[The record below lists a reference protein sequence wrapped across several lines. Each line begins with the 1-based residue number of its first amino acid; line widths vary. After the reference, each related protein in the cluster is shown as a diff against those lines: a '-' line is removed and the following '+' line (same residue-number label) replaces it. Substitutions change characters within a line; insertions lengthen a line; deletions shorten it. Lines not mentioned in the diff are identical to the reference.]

1 MKRITALFLLA
12 ALVFSFCACGEGENK
27 KPDQNTPQSTTQSN
41 TQSTASKDD
50 EPTSSNTVTSDTE
63 TTESGNTQ
71 STESADSQSTPSET
85 VSSAESNVSSKEQT
99 SSKTDT
105 SSKTQTSSK
114 NETASRP
121 EVSNQV
127 HTALSESQ
135 YYQYNN
141 MTADQKK
148 VYARLK
154 TAAVSYQNSVDIS
167 DLDFTVNE
175 AIALI
180 RRFAA
185 DHPQYFWISD
195 HVSASYNSATNK
207 ATACI
212 MLYSD
217 GTVTDDVKTGNL
229 ADRAKINSRKAE
241 VEAKVKQIVSK
252 IGTSWSDY
260 DKEKYIHDYLVD
272 TIKYNQ
278 TVAENPITNGNVH
291 QALDAYG
298 ALIGKSAVCEGYAKA
313 FQYLCYT
320 VGLNANQVH
329 GVGHEWNVV
338 RLDGEWYQIDVTWD
352 DPTVSGGG
360 DMKTYDFFNL
370 TTKQML
376 AKDHSIDPNSPL
388 SVPNCTAT
396 KNKYKK

>member
-1 MKRITALFLLA
+1 MKKLTAIFLLA
-12 ALVFSFCACGEGENK
+12 TLILTFCACAKGK
-27 KPDQNTPQSTTQSN
+27 DNTPAQSTPQSN

-50 EPTSSNTVTSDTE
+50 EPTSTDTVTSDTE

-71 STESADSQSTPSET
+71 STE
-85 VSSAESNVSSKEQT
+85 SAESNVSSKEQT

-105 SSKTQTSSK
+105 SSKTETSSK
-114 NETASRP
+114 NETTSRP

-154 TAAVSYQNSVDIS
+154 TAAVSYQNSVDVS
-167 DLDFTVNE
+167 DLNFTVEE

-207 ATACI
+207 ATTCI

-217 GTVTDDVKTGNL
+217 GTVTDDVKTGKS
-229 ADRAKINSRKAE
+229 ADRAKINARKAE

-278 TVAENPITNGNVH
+278 AVAANPITDGNVH

-320 VGLNANQVH
+320 VGLNANQVY
-329 GVGHEWNVV
+329 GVEHEWNVV
-338 RLDGEWYQIDVTWD
+338 KLDGEWYQIDVTWD
-352 DPTVSGGG
+352 DPIVNGGKV

-376 AKDHSIDPNSPL
+376 AKEHFIDPNSPL
-388 SVPNCTAT
+388 SVPTCTAT

>member
-1 MKRITALFLLA
+1 MKKLTAIFLLA
-12 ALVFSFCACGEGENK
+12 ALVLTFCACTKGEDNNF
-27 KPDQNTPQSTTQSN
+27 DQNAPQSN
-41 TQSTASKDD
+41 TQSTISKNDETAS
-50 EPTSSNTVTSDTE
+50 TNTVTSDE
-63 TTESGNTQ
+63 VTTESSDTQ
-71 STESADSQSTPSET
+71 ITESADSSTTPSET

-105 SSKTQTSSK
+105 SSATQTSSK
-114 NETASRP
+114 TETTSRP

-127 HTALSESQ
+127 HTALSEAQ
-135 YYQYNN
+135 YYQFNN

-148 VYARLK
+148 VYERLK
-154 TAAVSYQNSVDIS
+154 TAAVNYQNSVDIS
-167 DLDFTVNE
+167 DLNFTVNE
-175 AIALI
+175 AIAII

-195 HVSASYNSATNK
+195 HVSASYNPTTNK
-207 ATACI
+207 ATACV

-229 ADRAKINSRKAE
+229 ADRAKINTRKAE
-241 VEAKVKQIVSK
+241 VEAKVKEIVSK

-278 TVAENPITNGNVH
+278 KVAENPITNGNVH

-338 RLDGEWYQIDVTWD
+338 KLDGEWYQIDVTWD
-352 DPTVSGGG
+352 DPIVSGGG

-376 AKDHSIDPNSPL
+376 AKEHSIDPNSPL
-388 SVPNCTAT
+388 TVPTCTAT

>member
-1 MKRITALFLLA
+1 MKKLTAIFLLTV
-12 ALVFSFCACGEGENK
+12 LILTLCACGKGEGNVSDQSI
-27 KPDQNTPQSTTQSN
+27 PQSSTQNTASENDEIVST
-41 TQSTASKDD
+41 D
-50 EPTSSNTVTSDTE
+50 TVTSDAE
-63 TTESGNTQ
+63 TAEGGDTQ
-71 STESADSQSTPSET
+71 STESADSSTLPSET
-85 VSSAESNVSSKEQT
+85 VSSSKTEVSSKEQT

-105 SSKTQTSSK
+105 SSKNQISSK
-114 NETASRP
+114 NEITSRP

-127 HTALSESQ
+127 HIALKESE
-135 YYQYNN
+135 YYQYSN

-148 VYARLK
+148 VYLRLK
-154 TAAVSYQNSVDIS
+154 TAAVSYQNSVDVS

-175 AIALI
+175 AVALI
-180 RRFAA
+180 RCFAA
-185 DHPQYFWISD
+185 DHPQYFWISN
-195 HVSASYNSATNK
+195 HVSATYNPATNK
-207 ATACI
+207 ATACV

-217 GTVTDDVKTGNL
+217 GTVTDDVKTGKK
-229 ADRAKINSRKAE
+229 ADRTKINSRKTE
-241 VEAKVKQIVSK
+241 VEAKVKEIVSR
-252 IGTSWSDY
+252 IGTDWSDY

-278 TVAENPITNGNVH
+278 KVAENPITNGNVH

-320 VGLNANQVH
+320 VGINANQVH
-329 GVGHEWNVV
+329 GPGHEWNVV
-338 RLDGEWYQIDVTWD
+338 KLDGEWYQIDVTWD
-352 DPTVSGGG
+352 DPIVSGGG

-388 SVPNCTAT
+388 TVPSCTAT

>member
-27 KPDQNTPQSTTQSN
+27 NPDQSSPQSNIQSTTSEN
-41 TQSTASKDD
+41 DETAST
-50 EPTSSNTVTSDTE
+50 ETVTSDTK
-63 TTESGNTQ
+63 TTESGDTQ
-71 STESADSQSTPSET
+71 STESDDSSTTPSET
-85 VSSAESNVSSKEQT
+85 VSSSEAEVSSKEQT

-105 SSKTQTSSK
+105 SSKPQTSSK
-114 NETASRP
+114 DETTSRP

-141 MTADQKK
+141 MTADRKK
-148 VYARLK
+148 VYERLK
-154 TAAVSYQNSVDIS
+154 AAAVSYQNSVDIS

-217 GTVTDDVKTGNL
+217 GTATDDVKTGNL

-278 TVAENPITNGNVH
+278 AVAANPITNGNVH

-320 VGLNANQVH
+320 VGINANQVH

-352 DPTVSGGG
+352 DPIASGGG

>member
-12 ALVFSFCACGEGENK
+12 AIVLSFCACGKLKNK
-27 KPDQNTPQSTTQSN
+27 NPDQSSPQSN
-41 TQSTASKDD
+41 TQSTASEND
-50 EPTSSNTVTSDTE
+50 EAASSDTVTSDTK
-63 TTESGNTQ
+63 TTESNDTQ
-71 STESADSQSTPSET
+71 STESDDSSTTPSET
-85 VSSAESNVSSKEQT
+85 VSSSTLEVSSKEQT
-99 SSKTDT
+99 SSKTDASSKVQT
-105 SSKTQTSSK
+105 SSKT
-114 NETASRP
+114 ETASRP

-154 TAAVSYQNSVDIS
+154 TAAVNYQNSVDIS

-195 HVSASYNSATNK
+195 HVSASYNPATNK

-217 GTVTDDVKTGNL
+217 GTVTDDVKTGKS

-338 RLDGEWYQIDVTWD
+338 KLDGEWYQIDVTWD
-352 DPTVSGGG
+352 DPIVNGGKV

-376 AKDHSIDPNSPL
+376 AKEHSIDPNSPL
-388 SVPNCTAT
+388 SVPTCTAT